1 MRNLILTCILFTS
14 VTLFAQK
21 TDSLQLD
28 QIYQKVDSIEY
39 SVLDFRQMQKYF
51 NENSELNALISKRA
65 EEGEE
70 NATEFLDILTLP
82 FDKAIEKY
90 GEKDIKVIIYSYY
103 MSIGVQEK
111 FNKLNSELDAKIDS
125 LELQM
130 KYYNKQI
137 KKDKQIIDSLK
148 NN

>member
-39 SVLDFRQMQKYF
+39 SVLDFRQMQKFF